1 MNDVREIVIEPG
13 ITLAYKVWELN
24 VDVDS
29 GEIIPI
35 MTRDHSGGFFMHS
48 KANSRIFLFALVVY
62 WG

>member
-35 MTRDHSGGFFMHS
+35 MTPDHSGGFFMHS
-48 KANSRIFLFALVVY
+48 KANARVF
-62 WG
+62 

>member
-48 KANSRIFLFALVVY
+48 KANARVFF
-62 WG
+62 

>member
-1 MNDVREIVIEPG
+1 LSSVNEIVIEPG
-13 ITLAYKVWELN
+13 ITLAYKVWKLK

-35 MTRDHSGGFFMHS
+35 MMQDHSGGFFMHS
-48 KANSRIFLFALVVY
+48 KANARVFLIALVVY

>member
-13 ITLAYKVWELN
+13 ITLAYKVCELN

-35 MTRDHSGGFFMHS
+35 MTRDHSGGFLMHS
-48 KANSRIFLFALVVY
+48 KANARVFLIALVVY